1 MSVHDNNIIGNEL
14 SDSEDDMM
22 QERLRQLARQRDERR
37 LNHITQ
43 INKIAEEQETQD
55 QHTAQARV
63 DIKKKKEAADLEDV
77 SFSFSFCNRNE
88 LMVVI
93 IDGCNRNDAKLLLR
107 LSTIRGFWRKSKLE
121 RGHR

>member
-43 INKIAEEQETQD
+43 MNKIAEEQETQD

-77 SFSFSFCNRNE
+77 SFSFFF
-88 LMVVI
+88 VI
-93 IDGCNRNDAKLLLR
+93 GTN
-107 LSTIRGFWRKSKLE
+107 
-121 RGHR
+121 